1 MKRLLTATLILLISA
16 PVFANAFFEPQ
27 WNEFCP
33 NQYANLDPEKDYIL
47 AEKKYWQQRK
57 KDFDKKVSHCNRLV
71 PEMRAACFNDLRQ
84 IESNASITHLQE
96 QRLMQEQ
103 INASAN
109 MMNAANY
116 QLNTINHT
124 LQPYKY

>member
-57 KDFDKKVSHCNRLV
+57 KDFDKKVSRCNSLV

-103 INASAN
+103 INAGAN

-116 QLNTINHT
+116 QLNTFNHT

>member
-1 MKRLLTATLILLISA
+1 MKKLFTTTLLLFISA
-16 PVFANAFFEPQ
+16 PAFANAFFEPQ

-33 NQYANLDPEKDYIL
+33 NQYANLDPEKEYIL

-57 KDFDKKVSHCNRLV
+57 KDFDKKVSHCKRLV

-96 QRLMQEQ
+96 QRLLQEQ

-116 QLNTINHT
+116 QLNTLNHT